1 MRLIIS
7 CLSSVLSFSR
17 CIMVFFALTGIT
29 GCFDKINKEL
39 PPLEEYQNSEG
50 WYEDAFVRIYKRRL
64 YEGGEFIQDNFT
76 HPSIVVKR
84 SNSEELFSFELSE
97 VFNPGLNCDQ
107 FDHISP
113 TGTYQYCGYIRS
125 VHGNA
130 LDNIDKLE
138 DPYSLGE
145 IRGGEEVN
153 QIAAFILDQSKYY
166 SCKDEYDVL
175 NRNSNTYV
183 RAMLEFSGFYDLYE
197 EINEE
202 PFSMGSS
209 SFGQSVHGMNAQ
221 LKSRHCSGQTITSSI
236 RGNCD
241 GI

>member
-7 CLSSVLSFSR
+7 CLSSGQSFSR
-17 CIMVFFALTGIT
+17 FIMIFFALTGVT

-39 PPLEEYQNSEG
+39 PPLEEYQSSEG
-50 WYEDAFVRIYKRRL
+50 WYENAFVRIYKRNL

-84 SNSEELFSFELSE
+84 SYSEELFSFELSE
-97 VFNPGLNCDQ
+97 AFDPDFDCDPFDNINPNA
-107 FDHISP
+107 
-113 TGTYQYCGYIRS
+113 TYQQCGYIRS
-125 VHGNA
+125 IHGNG

-145 IRGGEEVN
+145 IRGGEDVN
-153 QIAAFILDQSKYY
+153 QIAEFILDQSKYY

-183 RAMLEFSGFYDLYE
+183 RAVLEFSGFYDLYE
-197 EINEE
+197 EMNEE

-209 SFGQSVHGMNAQ
+209 SFGQSSWDECPIEEPP
-221 LKSRHCSGQTITSSI
+221 L
-236 RGNCD
+236 
-241 GI
+241 